1 MVETS
6 NDNLKLLN
14 IYSADKPKLMALY
27 LDCLS
32 PLNQLEKIKTP
43 IENKA
48 QIHKYMKLF

>member
-14 IYSADKPKLMALY
+14 IYSANKSMLMALY
-27 LDCLS
+27 LDCLF
-32 PLNQLEKIKTP
+32 PLNPLKKIETLT
-43 IENKA
+43 ENKA